1 MNNPRSVLENVT
13 WLQISSFI
21 TNIFSAVLGI
31 LVARY
36 LGSYGYGIY
45 STSIVVASLFSVFVD
60 FGFSELMVREGSRNQ
75 NKLNSYLGS
84 ALSAYSVLF
93 LVSYILMIAFAL
105 LSYDK
110 REVIVLIAIYGVGV
124 FFARGWRIWQGVFR
138 IHQRQD
144 IQAKLEIIAV
154 LLRSL
159 MIVAFLIFRLGLIE
173 LVLIHAITSIIV
185 FALHTIIVISIHR
198 PIFLISEIKKQL
210 LPALPFG
217 ISIVFFMIYSQTNV
231 FLLSLLTTSE
241 IIGGFSAVYRLIIF
255 AEEMPSIVFNN
266 TLLPIMFKAYKD
278 NPTQL
283 KTIYS
288 TSSKY
293 MFGLGVLFTVFIV
306 LFADTIVIRLYGKTY
321 GNAVNALRILS
332 PCIALRYLSCGV
344 DAALTAIDRLKEKVL
359 IQAAVSVICVILNI
373 ILIPIYSMN
382 GAAIATLISEA
393 MLLFLFLLKIKKYFY
408 GLSITRDLALG
419 NLAVGV
425 VAILLI
431 GFIARQYLSDIL
443 ILPILILVSPFLLK
457 LSRFVNWY
465 IEDGDVIIRNEKREI
480 IYSFSVIKRLKKQI

>member
-1 MNNPRSVLENVT
+1 MHNPRSVLENVT

-21 TNIFSAVLGI
+21 TSLFSAVLGI

-36 LGSYGYGIY
+36 VGSYGYGIY
-45 STSIVVASLFSVFVD
+45 STSIVVTSIFSVFID
-60 FGFSELMVREGSRNQ
+60 FGFSELMVREGARNP
-75 NKLNSYLGS
+75 NKLNLYIGS
-84 ALSAYSVLF
+84 ALSAYSILF
-93 LVSYILMIAFAL
+93 IVSYTLMIAFAF

-110 REVIVLIAIYGVGV
+110 REVIVLIAIYGVGA

-144 IQAKLEIIAV
+144 VQAKLEIFAA
-154 LLRSL
+154 LLRGFL
-159 MIVAFLIFRLGLIE
+159 IVAFLILRMGLFE

-185 FALHTIIVISIHR
+185 FALHTIIVVRIHR
-198 PIFLISEIKKQL
+198 PIFLISEITKQL
-210 LPALPFG
+210 LPSLPFG
-217 ISIVFFMIYSQTNV
+217 MSIVFFMIYSQTNV
-231 FLLSLLTTSE
+231 FLLSLFTTPE

-255 AEEMPSIVFNN
+255 AGEIPLIVFNN
-266 TLLPIMFKAYKD
+266 TLLPLMFKAYKD

-283 KTIYS
+283 KTIYL

-293 MFGLGVLFTVFIV
+293 MFGLGTLFTVFIV
-306 LFADTIVIRLYGKTY
+306 IFADSIVFRLYGETY

-344 DAALTAIDRLKEKVL
+344 EAALTAIDRMKEKVL
-359 IQAAVSVICVILNI
+359 IQAAVSVICVILNL

-393 MLLFLFLLKIKKYFY
+393 ILLFLFLRKTKKYFY
-408 GLSITRDLALG
+408 GLSINRDLALG

-425 VAILLI
+425 AAIILV
-431 GFIARQYLSDIL
+431 GFFGRRYLSDIFV
-443 ILPILILVSPFLLK
+443 LPILILISPLLLK
-457 LSRFVNWY
+457 ISGFVDWH
-465 IEDGDVIIRNEKREI
+465 IENGRIT
-480 IYSFSVIKRLKKQI
+480 IKHN